1 MPFSSAYRSRI
12 YQSCSVHELWEQS
25 IATSATE
32 KFLPSVFSSVHPE
45 FGSPTAATILMATSA
60 AIIPLA
66 LQVFAGAPPILSA
79 NYLSTLFSLF
89 WIIPYVL
96 LSIAAIKEI
105 IKSGEQNV
113 INIPAIA
120 IGGLTFAVILAYY
133 FMIESEGVFAW
144 LPYIMIIMTAVAYG
158 VLVALERS
166 QAKHCH
172 PAR

>member
-1 MPFSSAYRSRI
+1 M
-12 YQSCSVHELWEQS
+12 
-25 IATSATE
+25 
-32 KFLPSVFSSVHPE
+32 
-45 FGSPTAATILMATSA
+45 
-60 AIIPLA
+60 
-66 LQVFAGAPPILSA
+66 
-79 NYLSTLFSLF
+79 
-89 WIIPYVL
+89 

-113 INIPAIA
+113 INIPTIA